1 MLYRWFIEKEMYETE
16 QCLCVYEHYSSG
28 NQSVAYINANKKPG
42 RKEPLIPYFKG
53 IQYLKPVHY
62 LYGIVIDADLFI
74 NYFISHTCM
83 SRKINKTGKVLIV
96 DDNED
101 VLQAARIF
109 LKRHFLQVDTEKSPG
124 AIPALIT
131 HEQYDV
137 ILLDMNFTKDVSSGK
152 EGFFW
157 LDQILERDPSA
168 VVIMITAYGDVDM
181 AVRAIKEGAT
191 DFVLKPWNNEKLL
204 ATVMAAMKLS
214 ASRHEVK
221 QLRSQQEILNADIN
235 NKFQDIIGNSPA
247 MMRVFE
253 TIEQVAV
260 TDANVLILG
269 ENGTGK
275 EVIARAIHRHSRQSD
290 KVFINVDLGAV
301 TESLFES
308 ELFGHVKGAF
318 TDARQ
323 DRVGRFEAASGGTL
337 FLDEIGNLSL
347 PLQAKLLTAL
357 QNKKITPVGS
367 NKVTEVDVRF
377 VCATNMP
384 IYDMVQKNEFR
395 QDLLYRINTIEIHLP
410 ALRERIEDLEPLATH
425 FLNVY
430 ARKYNKSIRSISPGA
445 IKRMQKYQ
453 WPGNVRELQH
463 AVERAVILSNK
474 PALQAEDFF
483 FNTDNARQTR
493 DQEELH
499 IDHYDLE
506 EVEKLLIRKV
516 LKKHAGN
523 ISKAA
528 GDLGLTRASLYR
540 RLEKYDI

>member
-1 MLYRWFIEKEMYETE
+1 
-16 QCLCVYEHYSSG
+16 
-28 NQSVAYINANKKPG
+28 
-42 RKEPLIPYFKG
+42 
-53 IQYLKPVHY
+53 
-62 LYGIVIDADLFI
+62 
-74 NYFISHTCM
+74 M
-83 SRKINKTGKVLIV
+83 SRTINKTGKILIV

-101 VLQAARIF
+101 VLQAAKIF
-109 LKRHFLQVDTEKSPG
+109 LKRHFLQVDTEKNPG
-124 AIPALIT
+124 AIPAT
-131 HEQYDV
+131 VSNEQYDV

-157 LDQILERDPSA
+157 LDQILEKDPSA
-168 VVIMITAYGDVDM
+168 VVILITAYGDVDL

-204 ATVMAAMKLS
+204 ATVMAAMQLR
-214 ASRHEVK
+214 ASRSEVN
-221 QLRSQQEILNADIN
+221 QLRSQQEIFNADLN
-235 NKFQDIIGNSPA
+235 TKFQDIIGSSPS

-253 TIEQVAV
+253 TIEQVAG

-275 EVIARAIHRHSRQSD
+275 EVIARAIHRRSLRTD

-308 ELFGHVKGAF
+308 ELFGHTKGSF
-318 TDARQ
+318 TDAKQ
-323 DRVGRFEAASGGTL
+323 DRVGRFEAASEGTL
-337 FLDEIGNLSL
+337 FLDEIGNLTL

-357 QNKKITPVGS
+357 QNKRITPVGS
-367 NKVTEVDVRF
+367 NRAIDVDVRF

-384 IYDMVQKNEFR
+384 LYEMVHGSEFR
-395 QDLLYRINTIEIHLP
+395 QDLLYRINTIEIRLP
-410 ALRERIEDLEPLATH
+410 PLRERTEDMEPLATH
-425 FLNVY
+425 FLTMY
-430 ARKYNKSIRSISPGA
+430 TKKYNKPVHSISASA
-445 IKRMQKYQ
+445 IARMQKYH

-474 PALQAEDFF
+474 PTLQAEDFF
-483 FNTDNARQTR
+483 FNAEGGKSTA
-493 DQEELH
+493 DQEDLH
-499 IDHYDLE
+499 LEKYDLE

-516 LKKHAGN
+516 LKKHGGN